1 MLFLSATLLMINVFF
16 GGAIGGLTAKGSLKG
31 LILDKDIQLK
41 STVCILL
48 APFSQ
53 NFVCWRNGPV
63 P

>member
-1 MLFLSATLLMINVFF
+1 MLFLSATLLMINVFW
-16 GGAIGGLTAKGSLKG
+16 GAIGGLTAKGSLKG